1 MEAFMNHYIYPL
13 LLVINSELVFNTEH
27 TFATKS
33 GAGLQ
38 TCNRV
43 GNTGLIDTTDIKKI
57 KDFFQKTPFAWF
69 VESTDLR
76 TITMLEEHGFTFK
89 IDHPAMHINL
99 ADINAIDYA
108 GVTIK
113 QVNSDAQLALWIDV
127 VLKSFEV
134 KLPEE
139 YKKYIRYLTDHAVK
153 DTLYFYL
160 AYHQGIPVAA
170 SMIIK
175 RDTSA
180 ALHWIG
186 TLPEHRNQGFGYII
200 THATLVEAQRHG
212 CTDGVLFASTL
223 GRPVYERIGFK
234 EYALYKIY
242 VL

>member
-1 MEAFMNHYIYPL
+1 MIQYIYPL
-13 LLVINSELVFNTEH
+13 LLVINNELVFNTEH

-43 GNTGLIDTTDIKKI
+43 GNTGLIDTADIKKI

-76 TITMLEEHGFTFK
+76 TIAMLEEQGFTFK
-89 IDHPAMHINL
+89 IDHPAMHIAL
-99 ADINAIDYA
+99 ADITATNYEDVAIKKVSTD
-108 GVTIK
+108 GELSV
-113 QVNSDAQLALWIDV
+113 WIDV
-127 VLKSFEV
+127 VLKSFEI

-139 YKKYIRYLTDHAVK
+139 YKKYIRYLTDHAAR

-160 AYHQGIPVAA
+160 AYHHGIPVAA
-170 SMIIK
+170 SMVIK
-175 RDTSA
+175 SKTIA

-186 TLPEHRNQGFGYII
+186 TVPEYRNQGFGYII
-200 THATLVEAQRHG
+200 THATLADAQRHG

>member
-1 MEAFMNHYIYPL
+1 MIQYIYPL
-13 LLVINSELVFNTEH
+13 LLVINNELVFNTEH

-43 GNTGLIDTTDIKKI
+43 GNTGFIDILDIQKI
-57 KDFFQKTPFAWF
+57 KNFFQKTPFAWF

-76 TITMLEEHGFTFK
+76 TTAMLEEHGFKLK
-89 IDHPAMHINL
+89 IDHPAMHIAL
-99 ADINAIDYA
+99 ADIKASDYA

-113 QVNSDAQLALWIDV
+113 KVTTDGELSAWIDV

-139 YKKYIRYLTDHAVK
+139 YKKYITYLTDHAVK

-160 AYHQGIPVAA
+160 AYHQDIPVAA

-175 RDTSA
+175 NNTIA

-186 TLPEHRNQGFGYII
+186 TLPEYRNQGFGYAI
-200 THATLVEAQRHG
+200 THATLVEAQRNG